1 MVHYLAAAV
10 LAASSFAVTP
20 EKATWQADYG
30 QALTATKN
38 DQRPL
43 LVVLDSQADP
53 KTAVESKL
61 LAPEGEKA
69 QVLKAYHV
77 CRVDVASDYG
87 KKVAQAFGAK
97 QFPYTAIIDKTGSKV
112 LFQKPGQ
119 MAAQDFHATLAK
131 FQKGVSVK
139 TQTVGYRG
147 NTILNAQSRPASS
160 PGFCPACQRRAMGLQ

>member
-10 LAASSFAVTP
+10 LAASSFAVSP
-20 EKATWQADYG
+20 QKASWQADYG
-30 QALTATKN
+30 QALAATKN

-53 KTAVESKL
+53 KTALEPKL
-61 LAPEGEKA
+61 LTPQGEQA

-119 MAAQDFHATLAK
+119 MAEKDFQATLAK
-131 FQKGVSVK
+131 YQKGMSVK
-139 TQTVGYRG
+139 AQTVGYRG
-147 NTILNAQSRPASS
+147 NTILNAQSRATSS
-160 PGFCPACQRRAMGLQ
+160 PGFCPSCQRRAMGLQ